1 MRPRCYNSVKDFRS
15 LPCEYKS
22 SIKGWMTSSIL
33 SQIVEEI
40 NLKMKSQNRKIILL
54 IDNAG
59 CHSPIQFE
67 SFSNVTVK
75 FLPPNM
81 TSVIQPLDAGI
92 INAVKG
98 RYRKKLVM
106 VCIACPFVLFVLVEF
121 HSILNDYRNFVFN
134 AIQSNQYIAHTRE
147 DWKERGTK
155 N

>member
-1 MRPRCYNSVKDFRS
+1 MRPRCYNGVKNFRS

-33 SQIVEEI
+33 KQIVDDI
-40 NLKMKSQNRKIILL
+40 NRKMVEQNRKIILL

-81 TSVIQPLDAGI
+81 TSMIQPLDAGI
-92 INAVKG
+92 INAVKA
-98 RYRKKLVM
+98 RYRKKLV
-106 VCIACPFVLFVLVEF
+106 LV
-121 HSILNDYRNFVFN
+121 
-134 AIQSNQYIAHTRE
+134 
-147 DWKERGTK
+147 
-155 N
+155 